1 MSTLS
6 VAARKFHFGLNV
18 ADMSRAVAFYH
29 TLFGIEP
36 ARHLEDYARFDVDD
50 PPLVLAL
57 HPSPRTPGG
66 ALNHVGFRVANS
78 EALVAVQRRLE
89 EAGIATQREEGVECC
104 YARQT
109 KFWVPDADRNL
120 WEVYTLEEDL
130 DHSGFGG
137 EGAGQPPVLKKP
149 EERAAWEHMLITP
162 LPAHIPHADGSLDEV
177 RLEGTFNLDISEA
190 TRAAFLTEVFRVLA
204 PGGTVAIHGL
214 VASLPIPGRPN
225 LPGPAA
231 LVQRIPLETEAL
243 DELRAAG
250 FVGLSFE
257 RLGDIHCFRMHGAE
271 LREMRLTGLKPLAN
285 ESTIEHSVLYR
296 GPLPRVVDD
305 AGRAYPRGVRVT
317 VDDRTWNEFRRPP
330 FAEHFVCFRC

>member
-1 MSTLS
+1 MSTAS
-6 VAARKFHFGLNV
+6 VATKKFHFGLNV
-18 ADMSRAVAFYH
+18 ADMNRAVAFYRI
-29 TLFGIEP
+29 LFGIEP
-36 ARHLEDYARFDVDD
+36 TLSLSDYARFDVDD

-57 HPSPRTPGG
+57 HPSPRSAGG

-89 EAGIATQREEGVECC
+89 EAGISTQREDGVECC

-137 EGAGQPPVLKKP
+137 DGAGQPPVLKKP
-149 EERAAWEHMLITP
+149 EASAIWEHMLITP
-162 LPAHIPHADGSLDEV
+162 LPERIPHADSSLDEV
-177 RLEGTFNLDISEA
+177 RLEGTFNLELSEA
-190 TRAAFLTEVFRVLA
+190 TRAAFIDEILRVLR
-204 PGGTVAIHGL
+204 PGGSVAVHGL
-214 VASLPIPGRPN
+214 VASLPLPGRPN

-231 LVQRIPLETEAL
+231 LVQRIPLETETL

-257 RLGDIHCFRMHGAE
+257 RLGDIHCFRINGAE
-271 LREMRLTGLKPLAN
+271 LREMRLTALKPFAN

-296 GPLPRVVDD
+296 GPLPQVVDD
-305 AGRAYPRGVRVT
+305 KGRAFPRGVRVT
-317 VDDRTWNEFRRPP
+317 VDGSTWNQFRRPP